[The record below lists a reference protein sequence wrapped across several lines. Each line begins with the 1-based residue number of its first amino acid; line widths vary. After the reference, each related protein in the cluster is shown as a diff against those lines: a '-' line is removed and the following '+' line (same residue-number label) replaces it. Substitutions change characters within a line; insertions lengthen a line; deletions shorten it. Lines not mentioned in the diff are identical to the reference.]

1 MVRLRRV
8 LLTLVLLVAVL
19 TGCTKSPSKPALNLP
34 VADDSLTAIAT
45 ALSALDVS
53 SAPLSS
59 SPTAAQTELGL
70 IVAGMD
76 GIKPAVTTGPIT
88 YDSSNPTASAVLHY
102 SWAMPSAPWTYD
114 VSVPLV
120 DNGQGWKL
128 DWSPAVVFPQLNAT
142 NRLVHTHTTAQRGAI
157 IGANNQALVEQFTVV
172 KVGID
177 KTRVSGA
184 AAVASARAL
193 AGVVGID
200 PDTYATQVAN
210 SSDKAFVLAITL
222 RQGSVPASVA
232 TIGGA
237 VGIEGTAMLPV
248 TDGLAPEIIGV
259 IGDATSE
266 IIASSKGAVLSGDQV
281 GLTGLQRRY
290 DAQLR
295 GTPGDKV
302 TMVARRTTTS
312 TSSAS
317 PSASRSAAASTA
329 ASTPSRTASAS
340 GSTPST
346 SANAAASVTPVVVY
360 TTNPVQGKDLV
371 VTLDLDLQ
379 QKAEAVMG
387 SIAGPAAVAV
397 IRPSTGGI
405 LAVANSPGSQG
416 QPDATY
422 GQYAPGST
430 FKIVT
435 SLALIRKGFT
445 PDTIMTCSST
455 ANVEGQKFKNYSDFP
470 SSKIG
475 RIPLRDAVA
484 QSCNTAFINE
494 YGRIS
499 GPELQDAASSLGV
512 GVNYDAGFPVNYGIV
527 PKPTSSAQKAQE
539 FIGQG
544 GVLASPVTMAG
555 LASSVAAMHTV
566 IPYLVEETKPTST
579 ATPLTAA
586 EGATLQSLMAYTVQT
601 GSGRVLKGLA
611 LGAKTG
617 TAEYGTGASLPTH
630 AWMICFTG
638 SDLAIAVWVKD
649 GASGSGTAGPI
660 IKSLLS

>member
-19 TGCTKSPSKPALNLP
+19 TGCTKAPSKPALNLP
-34 VADDSLTAIAT
+34 VADDSLAAIAT

-70 IVAGMD
+70 IAAGMD
-76 GIKPAVTTGPIT
+76 GIKPTVTTGPIT

-102 SWAMPSAPWTYD
+102 SWATPSAPWTYD

-200 PDTYATQVAN
+200 PDKYATQVAN
-210 SSDKAFVLAITL
+210 ASDKAFVLAITL
-222 RQGSVPASVA
+222 RQGSVPALVA

-237 VGIEGTAMLPV
+237 VGIEGKSMLPV
-248 TDGLAPEIIGV
+248 TDGLAPEIIGA
-259 IGDATSE
+259 IGDTTSE

-317 PSASRSAAASTA
+317 PSASASPAAS
-329 ASTPSRTASAS
+329 SGTPSRTASAS

-346 SANAAASVTPVVVY
+346 SATAAASVTPVVVY

-387 SIAGPAAVAV
+387 SIAGPAAVAI

-430 FKIVT
+430 FKIAT
-435 SLALIRKGFT
+435 SLALIRKGYT
-445 PDTIMTCSST
+445 PDTIMNCTST

-470 SSKIG
+470 SSKVG
-475 RIPLRDAVA
+475 RIPLKDAVA

-494 YGRIS
+494 YGTIS

-512 GVNYDAGFPVNYGIV
+512 GVDYDAGFPVNYGIV
-527 PKPTSSAQKAQE
+527 PKPSSSAQKAQE

-544 GVLASPVTMAG
+544 GVLVSPVTMAG

-638 SDLAIAVWVKD
+638 TDLAIAVWLKD

>member
-8 LLTLVLLVAVL
+8 LLVLVLLVAGIA
-19 TGCTKSPSKPALNLP
+19 GCTKTPSKPALNLP

-76 GIKPAVTTGPIT
+76 GIKPTVTTGPIA

-114 VSVPLV
+114 VTVPLV

-142 NRLVHTHTTAQRGAI
+142 NRLVHSHTTAQRGAI

-193 AGVVGID
+193 AAVVGID
-200 PDTYATQVAN
+200 PDKYATQVAN
-210 SSDKAFVLAITL
+210 ATDKAFVLAITL
-222 RQGSVPASVA
+222 RQGSVPALVV

-237 VGIEGTAMLPV
+237 VGIEGKSMLPV
-248 TDGLAPEIIGV
+248 TDGLAPEIIGA
-259 IGDATSE
+259 IGEATSE
-266 IIASSKGAVLSGDQV
+266 IIASSKGAVLPGDQV

-302 TMVARRTTTS
+302 TVMGRRTT

-317 PSASRSAAASTA
+317 PSPSRSASASSPASTA
-329 ASTPSRTASAS
+329 STASAS

-346 SANAAASVTPVVVY
+346 SATAAASVTPVIVY
-360 TTNPVQGKDLV
+360 TTNPLQGKDLV

-379 QKAEAVMG
+379 QKAEAVMQ

-416 QPDATY
+416 QPDATF

-430 FKIVT
+430 FKIAT

-455 ANVEGQKFKNYSDFP
+455 ANVDGQKFKNYSDFP
-470 SSKIG
+470 SSKVG

-494 YGRIS
+494 YGTIS

-512 GVNYDAGFPVNYGIV
+512 GVDYDAGFPVNYGIV

-544 GVLASPVTMAG
+544 GVLTAPVTMAG

-617 TAEYGTGASLPTH
+617 TAEYGSGPSLPTH

-638 SDLAIAVWVKD
+638 TDLAIAVWVKD

>member
-1 MVRLRRV
+1 MVGLRRV
-8 LLTLVLLVAVL
+8 LLVLVLLVAVVA
-19 TGCTKSPSKPALNLP
+19 GCTKSPSKPALNLP

-59 SPTAAQTELGL
+59 SPAAAQTELGL

-76 GIKPAVTTGPIT
+76 GIKPTVTTGPIT

-222 RQGSVPASVA
+222 RQGSVPALVA

-237 VGIEGTAMLPV
+237 VGIEGKSMLPV
-248 TDGLAPEIIGV
+248 TDGLAPEIIGA

-302 TMVARRTTTS
+302 TVAGRRTTTS

-317 PSASRSAAASTA
+317 PSASRSAPASSP
-329 ASTPSRTASAS
+329 ASTPSTASAS

-346 SANAAASVTPVVVY
+346 SATAAASVTPVVVY

-379 QKAEAVMG
+379 QKAEAIMQ

-416 QPDATY
+416 QPDATF

-430 FKIVT
+430 FKIAT

-455 ANVEGQKFKNYSDFP
+455 ANVEGQKFKNYADFP
-470 SSKIG
+470 SSKVG

-494 YGRIS
+494 YGTIS

-512 GVNYDAGFPVNYGIV
+512 GFDYDAGFPVNYGIV

-544 GVLASPVTMAG
+544 GVLTSPVTMAG
-555 LASSVAAMHTV
+555 LASSVAAMRTV

-638 SDLAIAVWVKD
+638 TDLAIAVWLKD

>member
-8 LLTLVLLVAVL
+8 LLVLVLLVAVVA
-19 TGCTKSPSKPALNLP
+19 GCTKSPSKPALNLP

-76 GIKPAVTTGPIT
+76 GIKPTVTTGPIA

-114 VSVPLV
+114 VTVPLV

-128 DWSPAVVFPQLNAT
+128 DWSPAVLFPQMNAT

-184 AAVASARAL
+184 AATASARAL

-200 PDTYATQVAN
+200 PDKYAAQVAN

-222 RQGSVPASVA
+222 RQGSVPALVA

-237 VGIEGTAMLPV
+237 VGIEGTSMLPV
-248 TDGLAPEIIGV
+248 TDGLAPEIIGA

-266 IIASSKGAVLSGDQV
+266 IIASSKGAVLPGDQV

-302 TMVARRTTTS
+302 TVAARRTTTS

-317 PSASRSAAASTA
+317 PSVSRSASASSP
-329 ASTPSRTASAS
+329 ASTPSTASAS

-346 SANAAASVTPVVVY
+346 SATAAASVTPVIVY

-379 QKAEAVMG
+379 QKAEAVMQ

-416 QPDATY
+416 QPDATF

-430 FKIVT
+430 FKIAT

-470 SSKIG
+470 SSKVG
-475 RIPLRDAVA
+475 RIPMRDAVA

-494 YGRIS
+494 YGTIS

-512 GVNYDAGFPVNYGIV
+512 GVDYDAGFPVNYGIV

-544 GVLASPVTMAG
+544 GVLTSPVTMAG
-555 LASSVAAMHTV
+555 LASSVAAMRTV

-617 TAEYGTGASLPTH
+617 TAEYGTGPSLPTH

-638 SDLAIAVWVKD
+638 TDLAIAVWVKD

-660 IKSLLS
+660 IKALLA